1 MLDLNDREGVRGREE
16 KRLRLVITLNALG
29 ASDELGFS
37 SSEPPRMLLGGSEG
51 RWEMLDEVDAAEMDD
66 GERETG
72 MAGSLEAWPFDDD
85 SPNATS

>member
-1 MLDLNDREGVRGREE
+1 MLDLDDRDGVRGSEE
-16 KRLRLVITLNALG
+16 KRLRLVMTLNALG

-51 RWEMLDEVDAAEMDD
+51 RWETLDEVEAAEMDD

-72 MAGSLEAWPFDDD
+72 MAGNLEALPFDDE
-85 SPNATS
+85 SPRAIS